1 MNKDIVLFGIQ
12 WSGKW
17 TQADL
22 LLKKLSKY
30 QYFEPWNI
38 LRALKSNDN
47 VLWEHIRDRMNSG
60 KMVDDAIMFW
70 LFDIY
75 MHLLEDGQYM
85 MIDWF
90 LRTENQLHYFLNQI
104 YINKRDFV
112 WVYFDLPRHVSIER
126 LLARAKKEWRVDD
139 NMKSI
144 ETRLD
149 IYERETVP
157 VIKYLE
163 NKWKLIVVD
172 ANKNIEDC
180 FDELIKKLSE
190 KWLV

>member
-1 MNKDIVLFGIQ
+1 MTKDIVLFGIQ
-12 WSGKW
+12 WSGKG

-22 LLKKLSKY
+22 LLEKLSEY
-30 QYFEPWNI
+30 QYFEPGNI

-60 KMVDDAIMFW
+60 KMVDDAIMFG

-75 MHLLEDGQYM
+75 MHLLNDGQYM

-104 YINKRDFV
+104 YLFKRDFV
-112 WVYFDLPRHVSIER
+112 GVFFDLPRDIAIER

-139 NMKSI
+139 NVKSI
-144 ETRLD
+144 KTRLD
-149 IYERETVP
+149 IYEKETVP
-157 VIKYLE
+157 VIEYFKS
-163 NKWKLIVVD
+163 KWKLIVVD
-172 ANKNIEDC
+172 ANQKIEQC